1 MSENIDHPSLKAIV
15 KSRNIQE
22 ISILDSSKAI
32 HATDITVKVIKN
44 NNKVLVEQI
53 CAYFNESVGKGKFTT
68 CSKLVNITPRRVNV
82 V

>member
-1 MSENIDHPSLKAIV
+1 M
-15 KSRNIQE
+15 
-22 ISILDSSKAI
+22 

-68 CSKLVNITPRRVNV
+68 CSKLANITPRRVNV